1 MTKRNLFAALA
12 LAAALPFASNATA
25 ATYDYAG
32 EVTVATGTFAVLAPI
47 GTPIAGQIDI
57 NSPGG
62 AGTVTDTNDL
72 TRILINL
79 GGFCFNWNDTCTA
92 GAEVPVT
99 AITGINLT
107 FDGTDFPISGT
118 IDLEAFSPTFNLT
131 LPITLDISSGTFSS
145 INPLGEVSGT
155 GNFVAAA
162 VPVPAAVWL
171 FGSGLFALFGLRRK
185 SV

>member
-1 MTKRNLFAALA
+1 MSKRNIFAALA
-12 LAAALPFASNATA
+12 LVAALPFASNATA
-25 ATYDYAG
+25 ATYDYVGA
-32 EVTVATGTFAVLAPI
+32 VTEATGTFAVLAPI

-62 AGTVTDTNDL
+62 VGTVTDTNDL

-79 GGFCFNWNDTCTA
+79 GGFCFNWNDTCTT

-107 FDGTDFPISGT
+107 FDGSDFPVSGT
-118 IDLEAFSPTFNLT
+118 IDLEAFSPTFGLT
-131 LPITLDISSGTFSS
+131 LPITLDIGNGTFISD
-145 INPLGEVSGT
+145 NPLGIVAGE
-155 GNFVAAA
+155 GNFVAA

-171 FGSGLFALFGLRRK
+171 FGTGLFALFGVGRK
-185 SV
+185 SA